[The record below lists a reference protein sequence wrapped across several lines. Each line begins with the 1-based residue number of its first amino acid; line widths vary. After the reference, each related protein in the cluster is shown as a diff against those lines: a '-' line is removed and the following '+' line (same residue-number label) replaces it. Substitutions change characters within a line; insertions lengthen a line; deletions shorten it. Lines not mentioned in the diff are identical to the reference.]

1 MRPLISF
8 IRLNSSS
15 DLASSALGSSVSSAA
30 SCRRFGS
37 SIRDLMKMSVEAM
50 AKKLLASSRSNACA
64 LLR

>member
-1 MRPLISF
+1 MVRDIDFDDIAFLQQTK
-8 IRLNSSS
+8 
-15 DLASSALGSSVSSAA
+15 GA